1 MNLSTWVYLSLF
13 VSAVFTRSEI
23 ALTSDSS
30 DSPVL
35 IGQSV
40 TLRCTV
46 SSRFAHQTN
55 LSIIF
60 LQNGT
65 MKAENCKAYN
75 TERYEVTCE
84 AGGNTINSST
94 QTYLFHIKSISWT
107 DRGKWTCLL
116 SGSSSDIFLEV
127 HVPPKMAPIQVS
139 RIALPSSGGLSSA
152 RGTDPH
158 TNNVGGGGSGGAD
171 LASHPP
177 RIYGLGTRTNPYDL
191 RSGVE
196 LHLIC
201 RTDCGYPRALP
212 EWTVNNM
219 SESQP
224 RKLDP
229 KRNVVTQTCDGKIE
243 TRNMSTSMV
252 TLKVHCEAFHLTGIN
267 KLRCAIAD
275 SNEPAASKHI
285 YILCPGG
292 EIPMTLTSGEMIG
305 LGVAAIA
312 LFSLF
317 ITGCILLR
325 GRSKESAII
334 SSSHTRAELV

>member
-1 MNLSTWVYLSLF
+1 MNLVTWLQLFLF
-13 VSAVFTRSEI
+13 VNVVFARSEI
-23 ALTSDSS
+23 TLISDTG

-84 AGGNTINSST
+84 AEGSTINSST
-94 QTYLFHIKSISWT
+94 QTYLFHIKSVSWM

-127 HVPPKMAPIQVS
+127 HVPPKMLPIQVS
-139 RIALPSSGGLSSA
+139 RITLPSSGGLSST
-152 RGTDPH
+152 RSSDPQ
-158 TNNVGGGGSGGAD
+158 TNNAGGVGVD

-177 RIYGLGTRTNPYDL
+177 QIYGLGTRTNPYDL

-201 RTDCGYPRALP
+201 QTDCGYPRALP

-224 RKLDP
+224 RKLEP
-229 KRNVVTQTCDGKIE
+229 RRNVITQACDGKIE

-252 TLKVHCEAFHLTGIN
+252 TLKVHCETFHLTGIN
-267 KLRCAIAD
+267 KLRCAIGD
-275 SNEPAASKHI
+275 SNDVAASKHI

-312 LFSLF
+312 LFALF
-317 ITGCILLR
+317 VTGCVLLR

-334 SSSHTRAELV
+334 SSGHTRAELV